1 MLIWING
8 PFGVGKTQVA
18 HELKRNSPGSV
29 IADPELLGFGIQRM
43 YPPALRIDFQDTPWW
58 MPTVAD
64 ILIDVA
70 RRHPGDVIVP
80 MTLHDEDRHHQ
91 IFEAF
96 RANGVD
102 ACHVSLLASRATIRA
117 RLRTRLEGE
126 GSWALQ
132 RFEAADSAL
141 RKPQFS
147 THIHTDR
154 RPLAQVVTELGSVL
168 GRDLH

>member
-18 HELKRNSPGSV
+18 HELKRKCPGSV

-43 YPPALRIDFQDTPWW
+43 YPPELRVDFQDTPWW

-80 MTLHDEDRHHQ
+80 MTLHDEAGRC
-91 IFEAF
+91 
-96 RANGVD
+96 R
-102 ACHVSLLASRATIRA
+102 
-117 RLRTRLEGE
+117 
-126 GSWALQ
+126 
-132 RFEAADSAL
+132 DS
-141 RKPQFS
+141 
-147 THIHTDR
+147 R
-154 RPLAQVVTELGSVL
+154 RPIVPFANHSFQRTFTLIAGRLPRSSQSSDRYSGGSCGTRHRSWCNCRL
-168 GRDLH
+168 DRQS

>member
-18 HELKRNSPGSV
+18 HELKRKCPGSV

-43 YPPALRIDFQDTPWW
+43 YPPELRVDFQDTPWW

-80 MTLHDEDRHHQ
+80 MTLHDEARHHH
-91 IFEAF
+91 I
-96 RANGVD
+96 
-102 ACHVSLLASRATIRA
+102 
-117 RLRTRLEGE
+117 
-126 GSWALQ
+126 
-132 RFEAADSAL
+132 FEAADSAL

-154 RPLAQVVTELGSVL
+154 RALAQVVTELGSVL
-168 GRDLH
+168 GRQLRYSPQELVQLPFRSAIVKVRHIR